1 MLMITIEAEPVDM
14 VIIQLYMPT
23 SDHEESEVEDM
34 YEQLEELITKEKG
47 DVNVVV
53 MGDWNAVVGEG
64 GDGKKLGNFSLG
76 KRNDRGQLMLDFCRR
91 MKMVVTNTLFKQE
104 KRRRYTWI
112 RPGDSGGYQLDYIL
126 VRQRFR
132 NSVKNAKSY
141 PGADVYSDHNLVMMN
156 VEVKLKKVKKGQ
168 RRKRWLLE
176 GIEGKIDA
184 FQTE

>member
-1 MLMITIEAEPVDM
+1 
-14 VIIQLYMPT
+14 
-23 SDHEESEVEDM
+23 
-34 YEQLEELITKEKG
+34 
-47 DVNVVV
+47 
-53 MGDWNAVVGEG
+53 
-64 GDGKKLGNFSLG
+64 
-76 KRNDRGQLMLDFCRR
+76 MLDFCRR
-91 MKMVVTNTLFKQE
+91 MKMVVTNTLFKKE

-112 RPGDSGGYQLDYIL
+112 RPGDSGRYQLDYIL

-176 GIEGKIDA
+176 GIEGKVDA
-184 FQTE
+184 FQKEIGKELTKNQNDQEQSGTNSWIDFKEAVGRSAENTIGFRRAKRTKKPWITQEMVTKMDERRQ